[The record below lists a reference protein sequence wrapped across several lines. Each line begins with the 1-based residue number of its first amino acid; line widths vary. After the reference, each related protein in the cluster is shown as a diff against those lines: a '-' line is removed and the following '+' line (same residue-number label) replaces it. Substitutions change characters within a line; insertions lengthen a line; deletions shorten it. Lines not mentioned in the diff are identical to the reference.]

1 MKGGDTMD
9 KNSKDVSYLKWY
21 RNFLWDKLH
30 GKLFPNEFESIQ
42 SRFRQI
48 DNLLSF
54 YQ

>member
-1 MKGGDTMD
+1 MS

-30 GKLFPNEFESIQ
+30 GKLFPNEFESIM
-42 SRFRQI
+42 SRIQKI

-54 YQ
+54 YN